1 MEKYAFKMQLHPG
14 QEAEYRRRHDEIW
27 PELVALLREAGV
39 SDYSIHLDRETG
51 TLFGVLWR
59 SRRAPDG
66 GAAGA
71 SGDAALVGAHGRH
84 HGGRAGQRAGRGA
97 ARDRLSPGVTMAGH
111 VGVID
116 IGKTNAKVALVDL
129 GALREI
135 GVLAMPNRV
144 VPRRALSAL
153 RHRGGSGGSCWTG
166 WAARPR
172 ARGSTLWSVTTHGA
186 CGGAARRGGR
196 AGDAGARLRARRA
209 GRAARPSMTRCGRAS
224 RRPARRGCRWG

>member
-59 SRRAPDG
+59 SDG
-66 GAAGA
+66 HRMAELPRA

-111 VGVID
+111 VGVVD
-116 IGKTNAKVALVDL
+116 IGKTEREA
-129 GALREI
+129 GAGRPGARREI
-135 GVLAMPNRV
+135 ERADAMPNRV
-144 VPRRALSAL
+144 V
-153 RHRGGSGGSCWTG
+153 RGAPYPHADVEG
-166 WAARPR
+166 
-172 ARGSTLWSVTTHGA
+172 LWGF
-186 CGGAARRGGR
+186 
-196 AGDAGARLRARRA
+196 LARRA
-209 GRAARPSMTRCGRAS
+209 AGAS
-224 RRPARRGCRWG
+224 RPRTRSTRWR